1 MIIGIPKEIK
11 TDEFRVGMTP
21 SGVRELVKHG
31 HSIIIESGAGRGS
44 GFEDASYIDAGGL
57 IIQGADEVWNK
68 ADMIV
73 KVKEPIESEY
83 EHLREGQILF
93 TYLHL
98 AADKRLTEVLC
109 EKKVTAFAYETLRVG
124 KRLPLL
130 EPMSEIAGRMA
141 TLFGAIHLGRY
152 NGGSGRLLGGAVGV
166 ERNNVVILGAGVA
179 GKSAAD
185 AAAGLGAHVSIFD
198 INTERLSYLRDVM
211 PSNVTMF
218 YSTHDSIL
226 NAIKD
231 ADLIIGTVLLPGAK
245 APKLIT
251 REMLSHLKKG
261 TVLVDVSIDQGG
273 CFETSRPTTHSHP
286 TYEVEGIVH
295 YCVANMP
302 GMYPRTSTIALT
314 NATLPYAIKIAST
327 PLERVIN
334 DEIYVGA
341 LNVYNG
347 YVTNQA
353 VAEAHSMT
361 YKAPL
366 G

>member
-1 MIIGIPKEIK
+1 MIIGVPKEIK

-21 SGVRELVKHG
+21 SGVMELIKAG
-31 HSIIIESGAGRGS
+31 HSVLLERGAGLGS
-44 GFEDASYIDAGGL
+44 GFEDTQYLNTGAVLVESADDLYAG
-57 IIQGADEVWNK
+57 
-68 ADMIV
+68 ADMIL
-73 KVKEPIESEY
+73 KVKEPIEVEY
-83 EHLREGQILF
+83 ERLREGQILF

-109 EKKVTAFAYETLRVG
+109 AKKITALAYETLRVG
-124 KRLPLL
+124 RRLPLL

-166 ERNNVVILGAGVA
+166 ERNRVLVLGAGVA

-185 AAAGLGAHVSIFD
+185 AAAGLGAEVVMMD
-198 INTERLSYLRDVM
+198 INTERLTYLRDVM
-211 PSNVTMF
+211 APNVTML

-226 NAIKD
+226 DNIKM

-251 REMLSHLKKG
+251 RDMLSLMKKG

-273 CFETSRPTTHSHP
+273 CFETSHATTHSHP
-286 TYEVEGIVH
+286 TFEVDGIVH

-302 GMYPRTSTIALT
+302 GMYPRTSTVALT

-327 PLERVIN
+327 PLDVLLS
-334 DEIYVGA
+334 DEIYAGA
-341 LNVYNG
+341 LNTYNG
-347 YVTNQA
+347 NVTNEA
-353 VAEAHSMT
+353 VADAHAMP
-361 YKAPL
+361 YK
-366 G
+366 GIE

>member
-1 MIIGIPKEIK
+1 MIIGVPKEIK

-21 SGVRELVKHG
+21 SGVMELIKAG
-31 HSIIIESGAGRGS
+31 HSVMVEQGAGLGS
-44 GFEDASYIDAGGL
+44 GFEDTQYLNTGAVLVESADDLYAG
-57 IIQGADEVWNK
+57 V
-68 ADMIV
+68 DMIL
-73 KVKEPIESEY
+73 KVKEPIEVEY
-83 EHLREGQILF
+83 SRLKEGQILF

-109 EKKVTAFAYETLRVG
+109 AKKITALAYETLRIG
-124 KRLPLL
+124 RRLPLL

-141 TLFGAIHLGRY
+141 TLFGAVHLGRY

-166 ERNNVVILGAGVA
+166 ERNRVLVLGAGVA

-185 AAAGLGAHVSIFD
+185 AAAGLGAEVVMMD
-198 INTERLSYLRDVM
+198 INTERLTYLRDVM
-211 PSNVTMF
+211 APNVTML

-226 NAIKD
+226 EYIKT

-251 REMLSHLKKG
+251 GDMLGMMKKG

-273 CFETSRPTTHSHP
+273 CFETSHATTHSHP

-302 GMYPRTSTIALT
+302 GMYPRTSTVALT

-327 PLERVIN
+327 PLDVLLR
-334 DEIYVGA
+334 DEIYAGA
-341 LNVYNG
+341 LNTYNG
-347 YVTNQA
+347 NVTNKA
-353 VAEAHSMT
+353 VADAHTMP
-361 YKAPL
+361 YKGTL
-366 G
+366 

>member
-1 MIIGIPKEIK
+1 MIIGVPKEIK

-21 SGVRELVKHG
+21 SGVLECVKAGHMVLVERNVG
-31 HSIIIESGAGRGS
+31 EGS
-44 GFEDASYIDAGGL
+44 GFDDTQYVDV
-57 IIQGADEVWNK
+57 GAVILSN
-68 ADMIV
+68 ADDLYARAEMIL
-73 KVKEPIESEY
+73 KVKEPIEIEY
-83 EHLREGQILF
+83 NRLKEGQILF

-109 EKKVTAFAYETLRVG
+109 EKKITALAYETLRIG
-124 KRLPLL
+124 RRLPLL

-141 TLFGAIHLGRY
+141 TLFGAVHLGRY
-152 NGGSGRLLGGAVGV
+152 TGGSGRLLGGAVGV
-166 ERNNVVILGAGVA
+166 ERNHVVILGAGVA

-185 AAAGLGAHVSIFD
+185 AAAGLGAHVSMLD
-198 INTERLSYLRDVM
+198 INTERLTYLRDVM
-211 PSNVTMF
+211 PPNVTMI

-226 NAIKD
+226 NTIKD

-251 REMLSHLKKG
+251 KEMLPLLKKG

-273 CFETSRPTTHSHP
+273 CFETSHATTHSHP

-327 PLERVIN
+327 PLELLLK
-334 DEIYVGA
+334 DEIYAGA

-347 YVTNQA
+347 SVTNQA
-353 VAEAHSMT
+353 VAEAHSMI
-361 YKAPL
+361 YKAL
-366 G
+366 S